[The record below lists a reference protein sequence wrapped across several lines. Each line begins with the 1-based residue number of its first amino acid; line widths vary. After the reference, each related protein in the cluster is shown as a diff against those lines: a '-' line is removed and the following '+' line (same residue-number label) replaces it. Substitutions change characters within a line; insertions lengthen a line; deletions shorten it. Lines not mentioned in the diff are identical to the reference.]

1 MFTGD
6 ETPIT
11 TLKRRVGRMRIESDS
26 SSSEYEEEEE
36 QIGVPN
42 CDVEIPTS
50 MSRCYPK
57 SCYLFM
63 ELITMSGSL

>member
-6 ETPIT
+6 ETPIP

-36 QIGVPN
+36 QIRVPN
-42 CDVEIPTS
+42 CDVEIPTR
-50 MSRCYPK
+50 MSR
-57 SCYLFM
+57 
-63 ELITMSGSL
+63 